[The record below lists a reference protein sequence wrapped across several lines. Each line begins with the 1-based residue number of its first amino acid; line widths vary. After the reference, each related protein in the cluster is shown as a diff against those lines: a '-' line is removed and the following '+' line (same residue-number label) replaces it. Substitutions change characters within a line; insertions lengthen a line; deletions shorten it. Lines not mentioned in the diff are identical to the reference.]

1 MSKAEKFI
9 QDYTRNC
16 SNEILFPYPQIIN
29 DVRRIGG
36 EQAKEFT
43 PWLTPDEALR
53 AVEIAKEEVR
63 QEILKKAE
71 SLLVGIDANGLSCVH
86 IEGVLPD
93 EIVKIYVFKEE

>member
-1 MSKAEKFI
+1 MTAEEFI
-9 QDYTRNC
+9 KDYTNKC
-16 SNEILFPYPQIIN
+16 SNEIA
-29 DVRRIGG
+29 GG
-36 EQAKEFT
+36 GWDNGVWQPLYQ